1 MNNYNVYSEIGPLK
15 TVLLNEPGY
24 ELENLTPNLLNDLLF
39 DDIPWLPLAIKEH
52 QAFAKAFTD
61 NGVKVLYLSNLV
73 SECLDLNK
81 DIRQE
86 FIEEFIK
93 DACISS
99 ETLAY
104 YTQRYLESIENSL
117 TLVKKTMS
125 GIRKNELPNYAIRT
139 LSDHISDYPFATDPM
154 PNLYFTRD
162 PFSIIGN
169 GVSLNK
175 MKTITRT
182 RETIYGKFILKY
194 HPVYKNNNL
203 FYNRDYKTSI
213 EGGDIIILNKDIICV
228 GVSERTHP
236 ASIEKLAKNIFKNSN
251 FKYVLAFDLPKKRSF
266 MHLDTVFTQV
276 DYDKFTV
283 HSQCTD
289 SFKVYELS
297 KNPNDDNKLIVREV
311 FDKIE
316 NILSSYLKRK
326 ITLIKC
332 GGEDVISS
340 DREQWSDGANT
351 LTISPGKVIVYDRN
365 HITNNILKD
374 NGIEIITIPSSELS
388 RGRGGPRC
396 MCMPLYRENLED

>member
-182 RETIYGKFILKY
+182 RETIYGKFIFKY

-297 KNPNDDNKLIVREV
+297 KNPNDDNKLIVKEV

-351 LTISPGKVIVYDRN
+351 LAISPGKVIVYDRN

>member
-182 RETIYGKFILKY
+182 RETIYGKFIFKY

-351 LTISPGKVIVYDRN
+351 LAISPGKVIVYDRN